1 MKEMRLIPGKTA
13 AIFYNQDV
21 ISNPKGEVR
30 KYLPKPGEESSFV
43 KEVYFSRLLSNEQ
56 KKWKCNKNQVQ
67 NITVA
72 FGRIA
77 VICISSINGGF
88 VYEEFLIDAGL
99 NHGVLEI
106 PSGTIYGLF
115 TDSEGALIV
124 NALKDFY
131 RVSDAM
137 EVLDKFDLTP
147 KSL

>member
-1 MKEMRLIPGKTA
+1 MKLIPGKTN

-30 KYLPKPGEESSFV
+30 KYLPKPGMESSFV

-72 FGRIA
+72 YGRIV
-77 VICISSINGGF
+77 VICISATEGGF

-106 PSGTIYGLF
+106 PSGTIYGFF
-115 TDSEGALIV
+115 TDSDGALIV
-124 NALKDFY
+124 NALKDLY

-137 EVLDKFDLTP
+137 EVLDEFELTP

>member
-1 MKEMRLIPGKTA
+1 MKEMKLIPGKTG
-13 AIFYNQDV
+13 AIFYKQDV

-30 KYLPKPGEESSFV
+30 KYLPIPGEESSFV
-43 KEVYFSRLLSNEQ
+43 KEVYFSTLLSNEQ
-56 KKWKCNKNQVQ
+56 KKWKCNKSQVQ

-77 VICISSINGGF
+77 VICIRAMEAGF
-88 VYEEFLIDAGL
+88 VYEEFLIDSGL

-106 PSGTIYGLF
+106 PSGTIYGF
-115 TDSEGALIV
+115 FADSEGALIV

-137 EVLDKFDLTP
+137 EVLDNFELTP
-147 KSL
+147 KGF